1 MNVEKKKEMII
12 KLAEELQEELGE
24 DEKLL
29 LACSFNDYDKETIT
43 MSCDLVYLAK
53 ALCAVCYSKGMSY
66 HNFMDFVSMIKLL
79 YAYTIS
85 EKEGDEQ

>member
-29 LACSFNDYDKETIT
+29 LVCSFDEQEHERLGLVMHSSINHIFSVLRFICKNSGVSVNEFNSLLDFNKSLYINDWQE
-43 MSCDLVYLAK
+43 
-53 ALCAVCYSKGMSY
+53 
-66 HNFMDFVSMIKLL
+66 
-79 YAYTIS
+79 
-85 EKEGDEQ
+85 EGDE

>member
-29 LACSFNDYDKETIT
+29 LACSFDEQEHVH
-43 MSCDLVYLAK
+43 LVMHSSINHIFSVLRFICK
-53 ALCAVCYSKGMSY
+53 NSGVSVNEFNSLL
-66 HNFMDFVSMIKLL
+66 DFNKSL
-79 YAYTIS
+79 YINNWQ
-85 EKEGDEQ
+85 EEGDEQ